1 MNIQY
6 CKRILLVAIL
16 ISYSLIQTFAQAPTV
31 TTPNVTAIT
40 NNSATLG
47 GNITSGAG
55 ITARGTRWS
64 TTTPVGT
71 TNSVDEGLTASGPFT
86 HNRVSITPGSK
97 IYYVAFAT
105 NASGTGTTVD
115 DGSVF
120 FYTLSNEP
128 TNQPAS
134 FTAATASDV
143 SIDLTFSPA
152 NTITNASGYIIL
164 YRTDGANPTI
174 TGIVDGT
181 APGSL
186 TLPGGTS
193 LAATITDIT
202 SSASQHIGLNPD
214 DPYNYLIIPYSFDGS
229 NNATYNYKTDGI
241 LMTAASVTLA
251 TEPLNNPTAFAASI
265 QAPTTIRLTWTG
277 ATGSPTPTDYLIVA
291 RKTGGTFATVTDGS
305 LVSNDNDFSD
315 GNTNGAINRTHAG
328 GGNTYDWTG
337 LDPAS
342 SYEFEI
348 YPYRA
353 GAANNRINY
362 KTTSTLSASAATPA
376 TEPTNHATAFSVSAR
391 TSSSITLDW
400 TGATGAN
407 LPSNYLIIARKN
419 TGGSFPGVAD
429 GTPVTDDFDFTGGG
443 LNGAVNVIHAVGA
456 NTYTWTGLDPETRYN
471 FEIYSYSGTGAGINF
486 KTGGAPTANAYTFA
500 LEPATHPSYF
510 DAVATSSTNIRLSF
524 PAAST
529 ITNADGYILLRR
541 TDGTDPDGTGVDDG
555 TQPGSLTL
563 TPGTTRI
570 TTITSMATT
579 FYDDNV
585 TAGNQYNYAIIAYN
599 YDGSNN
605 VTYNYLTTPTIL
617 TSNDFTSAGVTVT
630 QGSAAS
636 CPNNFVTLSNIVI
649 KENGK
654 GDFNAGGTFFL
665 EFSDPSFSFQPGQGA
680 VSINPGPAGS
690 NTTDISSIGIVV
702 NASRVTLNYT
712 LDGTNNKL
720 DEITISGLRVN
731 YDGSPPTSTTIV
743 RAGGT
748 ADQKG
753 NNSNATHATATSL
766 TLSGTPVLSITTLNY
781 CQNDVISPMTVVNAP
796 NNLNVRWFRDA
807 ALSNEIL
814 AIAGVTNPTAA
825 QLEFNTAVSGT
836 VVRYVTQTPGGQ
848 CQSTPASVTLNVQPK
863 PVADLV
869 ITSGSNSLCTNFLNG
884 NPSYQPVQFTAS
896 PSGASNYNFRV
907 NGITTQTGASN
918 ILNRNSNDFTT
929 GDQVTVIIT
938 VAGSCPST
946 SNSISMTKN
955 SGTSAVSFVLT
966 SPPPNTPNT
975 ASTFSDK
982 EPPIAL
988 SGTPPGGIFSG
999 TGIVGNTF
1007 NPSGVP
1013 IGTYPITYT
1022 ATTAGCTGSS
1032 TRNFEVY
1039 DGSTAIIGLEE
1050 FYCSTSPNFVMDVA
1064 NNSIPGT
1071 TFLYILPLNYYF
1083 SPLLPPL
1090 SVRSGNLQEVTA
1102 TNEVNWFQGFLFTS
1116 GPFYI
1121 SPSIIASTGTK
1132 TVQFYAVYRDNV
1144 LGTIITR
1151 TQDVTFY
1158 VTPPAPPVTLA
1169 SGYCL
1174 GGPTI
1179 LTNVVNVT
1187 TLTGATVN
1195 WYTNA
1200 GLTSELTSI
1209 AGDVS
1214 PTLLELA
1221 VSDAG
1226 PATFTRYVTQTING
1240 CTSSARTV
1248 VINVFNKPAAPVAPS
1263 PPAVCSGTSFNNVL
1277 VTGTNI
1283 NWYTTFPT
1291 NPVTPV
1297 NPANVTATELGVPN
1311 INLTTNPVSVTRF
1324 VTQTIN
1330 GCQSD
1335 PTSVVFTI
1343 NPIPAAPIAPSPS
1356 PYCISQPIADLNA
1369 IGTNLR
1375 WYDEDKTTFLPTV
1388 NPAQPTAAELQMTS
1402 TNPAK
1407 FLRYVSQTTAG
1418 CEGPLKDV
1426 EVLVQDLPS
1435 VSIFVT
1441 GGGDLNALCQSGTLV
1456 NLRGAPAGGSWSGSA
1471 SGALINTDIGAG
1483 TTQLNPAS
1491 LTAGSN
1497 YVLRYDF
1504 TSQCANFVQENVLV
1518 LPSVQPSLSI
1528 VDNTACN
1535 GFFVGLENTSTI
1547 IPANATSTIV
1557 GYAWSFGDQ
1566 TGILDYGSGAIA
1578 DGSQGGTSKGSYQ
1591 IPQHLFPAQ
1600 GQFLVEY
1607 RIKTSDG
1614 CEVTSS
1620 APVQIRPVPVIDF
1633 SWDNVCFGS
1642 GTVFTANVTN
1652 GVSIPA
1658 GNYDWN
1664 FAKNGNLSIS
1674 TAGSGGTA
1682 TTTYG
1687 NTGKDIVELIVTSA
1701 FNCRDTIQ
1709 KPVYIV
1715 PVATP
1720 LSPTQNYTQ
1729 PFDVDNGQWIDGGAN
1744 SSWQY
1749 GLPDPTNQRI
1759 KSDASGSGN
1768 AWVTNLTGQ
1777 YNANEQSWVMSPCLN
1792 FSGTSKPVISLD
1804 IFSDTPLRSDGAVV
1818 QYNTSANVE
1827 NNANWITLGNVN
1839 LGVNWY
1845 NSTGISSNPG
1855 SQPSGSIGWS
1865 GDQRDGFDGWK
1876 KATYQLDN
1884 LIGQSNVKF
1893 RVAFGSRDGARQE
1906 GFGIDNVF
1914 IGERSRTV
1922 LIENFTNSSAGITAR
1937 NQNNYFNSLTS
1948 TEIAQIQY
1956 HTSIPGEDPINSI
1969 SPTLYDSRAAFYG
1982 ITSVPAARLDG
1993 GYKNGLFVNWGPGVY
2008 DAQVLSPSS
2017 LEIDLGTTKLTDGT
2031 VEVTVTLRNTTQD
2044 IIPAGT
2050 YIFTVVV
2057 DLSVTDPELLGAS
2070 GNNEFKYIAREM
2082 LPSPAGFRLPKAIPA
2097 NGSYTVPSGTL
2108 LWKEQKLFTSNNGA
2122 IIVFVQNDNNSK
2134 QVLQAKV
2141 YNNPLYPDIITG
2153 IESSNFGEHIVLYPN
2168 PASNSFV
2175 IELPTKTDTRL
2186 SVHMIDQVGRVVHE
2200 SSIETGEQ
2208 SKTINTQDLAGGI
2221 YIVQIG
2227 AGKSGVVRK
2236 KMMIVH
2242 KN

>member
-105 NASGTGTTVD
+105 NVSGTGTTVD

-128 TNQPAS
+128 ITQPAS

-214 DPYNYLIIPYSFDGS
+214 GPYNYLIIPYSFDGS
-229 NNATYNYKTDGI
+229 NNATYNYKTDGT

-362 KTTSTLSASAATPA
+362 KTTGTQSASAATPA
-376 TEPTNHATAFSVSAR
+376 QEPTNHATAFSVTAR
-391 TSSSITLDW
+391 TSSSITLGW

-419 TGGSFPGVAD
+419 IGGTFPGVAD
-429 GTPVTDDFDFTGGG
+429 GTPVVDDFDFTGGG
-443 LNGAVNVIHAVGA
+443 LNGAVNVVHAVGA
-456 NTYTWTGLDPETRYN
+456 NTYTWTSLDPETRYN

-486 KTGGAPTANAYTFA
+486 KTGGAPSANAFTFA
-500 LEPATHPSYF
+500 LEPAAHPAFF
-510 DAVATSSTNIRLSF
+510 DAVATTTTNIRLSF

-541 TDGTDPDGTGVDDG
+541 TDSTNPDGTGVTDG
-555 TQPGSLTL
+555 VLVTDP
-563 TPGTTRI
+563 
-570 TTITSMATT
+570 TTIGTKLIYITNSALT
-579 FYDDNV
+579 FFDDNTV
-585 TAGNQYNYAIIAYN
+585 TAGNQYNYGIIAYN

-605 VTYNYLTTPTIL
+605 ATYNYLTSATIL
-617 TSNDFTSAGVTVT
+617 TSNEFTSAGVTVT

-636 CPNNFVTLSNIVI
+636 CPNNFVTLSNIVL

-654 GDFNAGGTFFL
+654 GDFNTGGTFFL
-665 EFSDPSFSFQPGQGA
+665 EFSDPSFSFQPGQGT
-680 VSINPGPAGS
+680 VSINPGPAGGG
-690 NTTDISSIGIVV
+690 TTDISTIGIVV
-702 NASRVTLNYT
+702 NASRVTLTYT
-712 LDGTNNKL
+712 LDGNNNKL

-766 TLSGTPVLSITTLNY
+766 TLSGTPVLSLTTLNY

-807 ALSNEIL
+807 ALTDEIL
-814 AIAGVTNPTAA
+814 AIAGITNPSAA
-825 QLEFNTAVSGT
+825 QLGFNTSISGT
-836 VVRYVTQTPGGQ
+836 VVRYATQTPGGQ
-848 CQSTPASVTLNVQPK
+848 CQSSPASVTLNVQPK
-863 PVADLV
+863 PMADLV
-869 ITSGSNSLCTNFLNG
+869 ITSGSNTLCKNFNNGSLITQ
-884 NPSYQPVQFTAS
+884 SVTFTAS
-896 PSGASNYNFRV
+896 PAGATSYTFQVNGATIQNTASRTFVRTSGNINNGDVVTVIVNYPLSCPSTAGPITMTINSAIATVDFNTPGAPNYNSFSTSEA
-907 NGITTQTGASN
+907 NGI
-918 ILNRNSNDFTT
+918 ILL
-929 GDQVTVIIT
+929 GDQVTGTNSYSGTAVVGNKFYPS
-938 VAGSCPST
+938 VAGPGNGYPVIYTNTTTNGC
-946 SNSISMTKN
+946 ISSKTK
-955 SGTSAVSFVLT
+955 SYS
-966 SPPPNTPNT
+966 
-975 ASTFSDK
+975 
-982 EPPIAL
+982 
-988 SGTPPGGIFSG
+988 
-999 TGIVGNTF
+999 
-1007 NPSGVP
+1007 
-1013 IGTYPITYT
+1013 
-1022 ATTAGCTGSS
+1022 
-1032 TRNFEVY
+1032 VY
-1039 DGSTAIIGLEE
+1039 DGSTAIPGLPTSFCSNDSDVVLTALSRPGATLNWVLVLDPIALAINYSAPPGGVRSANDATSVPPPYGDAPYTVSPSILFGSSTQDFVKYRIYADYTLVAAP
-1050 FYCSTSPNFVMDVA
+1050 FYDYRVQEITIYRRPGAPKLTTPLTTYCTADNILNNPVFLTTQTGSTIKWYDTFTAGILSDERITLQGNNQPTFQELGVVNGGQATYNRYATQTFNGCESTPLLVTIKVNTNPAPPTATSPSPYCAGQILSNVNVTATGTVKWYRSLTDIP
-1064 NNSIPGT
+1064 NSPVPT
-1071 TFLYILPLNYYF
+1071 TT
-1083 SPLLPPL
+1083 PL
-1090 SVRSGNLQEVTA
+1090 SVKLGELGI
-1102 TNEVNWFQGFLFTS
+1102 VNNA
-1116 GPFYI
+1116 P
-1121 SPSIIASTGTK
+1121 GT
-1132 TVQFYAVYRDNV
+1132 Y
-1144 LGTIITR
+1144 
-1151 TQDVTFY
+1151 
-1158 VTPPAPPVTLA
+1158 
-1169 SGYCL
+1169 
-1174 GGPTI
+1174 
-1179 LTNVVNVT
+1179 
-1187 TLTGATVN
+1187 
-1195 WYTNA
+1195 
-1200 GLTSELTSI
+1200 
-1209 AGDVS
+1209 
-1214 PTLLELA
+1214 
-1221 VSDAG
+1221 
-1226 PATFTRYVTQTING
+1226 TRYVTQTTNSCESNPTTI
-1240 CTSSARTV
+1240 TV
-1248 VINVFNKPAAPVAPS
+1248 
-1263 PPAVCSGTSFNNVL
+1263 
-1277 VTGTNI
+1277 
-1283 NWYTTFPT
+1283 
-1291 NPVTPV
+1291 
-1297 NPANVTATELGVPN
+1297 
-1311 INLTTNPVSVTRF
+1311 
-1324 VTQTIN
+1324 Q
-1330 GCQSD
+1330 
-1335 PTSVVFTI
+1335 I

-1407 FLRYVSQTTAG
+1407 FIRYVSQTTAG

-1435 VSIFVT
+1435 VSIIVT

-1483 TTQLNPAS
+1483 TTQLNPSS
-1491 LTAGSN
+1491 LTPGAN

-1547 IPANATSTIV
+1547 IPANSTSTIV

-1591 IPQHLFPAQ
+1591 IPQHLFPAL

-1607 RIKTSDG
+1607 RMKTSDG
-1614 CEVTSS
+1614 CEVTSTV
-1620 APVQIRPVPVIDF
+1620 PVQIRPVPVIDF

-1674 TAGSGGTA
+1674 TAGSGGIA

-1687 NTGKDIVELIVTSA
+1687 NTGKDVVELIVTSA

-1804 IFSDTPLRSDGAVV
+1804 IFSDSPLRSDGAVI
-1818 QYNTSANVE
+1818 QYNTSTNIE

-1876 KATYQLDN
+1876 KGTYQLDN

-1922 LIENFTNSSAGITAR
+1922 LVENFTNSSAGITAR

-2017 LEIDLGTTKLTDGT
+2017 LEIDLGTTKLADGT
-2031 VEVTVTLRNTTQD
+2031 VEVNVTLRNTTQD

-2057 DLSVTDPELLGAS
+2057 DLAVTDPELLGAS
-2070 GNNEFKYIAREM
+2070 GNNEFKYVAREM

-2097 NGSYTVPSGTL
+2097 NGSYNVPGGTL

-2141 YNNPLYPDIITG
+2141 YSNPLYPDIITG
-2153 IESSNFGEHIVLYPN
+2153 IESTNFGEHIVLYPN
-2168 PASNSFV
+2168 PASNSFA

-2200 SSIETGEQ
+2200 SAIETGEQ